1 MKKIGEY
8 TTRGTVTSD
17 DSTNRII
24 LFDGRFDTAYR
35 VVEFRIGPNE
45 VTGSTGVNLSAKLM
59 TFDNGLTGTN
69 WNWENNGEIA
79 WALMAFDGNDPRMSA
94 DNFHL
99 IDPDNLVVE
108 ALYIRAADQQ
118 GSDVKCNYFIRM
130 EKYDITE
137 WQGALSM
144 VRNRS
149 QA

>member
-24 LFDGRFDTAYR
+24 LFDGRFDTAYK
-35 VVEFRIGPNE
+35 VVEFRIGPN
-45 VTGSTGVNLSAKLM
+45 VVDGSTSVNLSAKLM
-59 TFDNGLTGTN
+59 TYDNGLTGTN
-69 WNWENNGEIA
+69 WNWENNGEIG

-94 DNFHL
+94 DVFHL

-108 ALYIRAADQQ
+108 DLYIRAADQQ
-118 GSDVKCNYFIRM
+118 GADLKCNYFIRM